1 MVNISLPIGGVA
13 SAIDKFKVITTPKWT
28 GSLPKDFAIGT
39 SIMVLS
45 YNNLYMNKYFKYEQ
59 WIRKLTTNQLLE

>member
-1 MVNISLPIGGVA
+1 M
-13 SAIDKFKVITTPKWT
+13 
-28 GSLPKDFAIGT
+28 PKDFAIGT

-59 WIRKLTTNQLLE
+59 